1 MTKEQQTTPGG
12 ITRAVCACAFALFH
26 LLSAET
32 HASVKDQPTVRLAV
46 VNTFG
51 NNFSVRYFNGTV
63 NAIAKSLDGRR
74 LIVQLYNQDEY
85 LKAAK
90 ENKFDL
96 SIASSGLT
104 AVMMDTLGGTPLLT
118 LVHARTPNPNK
129 ANGGVII
136 ANAKNGNINSI
147 RD

>member
-1 MTKEQQTTPGG
+1 M
-12 ITRAVCACAFALFH
+12 
-26 LLSAET
+26 
-32 HASVKDQPTVRLAV
+32 RLAV

-51 NNFSVRYFNGTV
+51 DNFSVRYFNGTV

-118 LVHARTPNPNK
+118 LSSLVC
-129 ANGGVII
+129 
-136 ANAKNGNINSI
+136 KNETKPS
-147 RD
+147 

>member
-12 ITRAVCACAFALFH
+12 ITRTVCACAFALFQ

-74 LIVQLYNQDEY
+74 LIVQLYN
-85 LKAAK
+85 
-90 ENKFDL
+90 
-96 SIASSGLT
+96 
-104 AVMMDTLGGTPLLT
+104 
-118 LVHARTPNPNK
+118 
-129 ANGGVII
+129 
-136 ANAKNGNINSI
+136 
-147 RD
+147 